1 MTELW
6 IEGQRAD
13 ISAEF
18 SALITLTLDDL
29 KDFGSRNTSFSK
41 TIILPGSARNNKLFG
56 NIFDVT
62 NANPYNEGLPNININ
77 FNAAKRARCIIVQ
90 DSIQSFK
97 GDIRLLEIVLD
108 NGAIEYEVAVF
119 GELYG
124 LIAAIGRKRLED
136 LDFSAYDHTYS
147 IANIIAS
154 WDDYNAGEGYYYP
167 LIDYGG
173 YSVNK
178 DNWAVGTFRAAL
190 FVREYLMKIF
200 EAAGYTYDF
209 PLIDTERFKRLIIP
223 YNRKILTSLGTMALD
238 ADITT
243 PQVVLV
249 DFPGLA
255 LISFDTVNS
264 SFFTT
269 SGGNTAFTYTPAGS
283 AAVTAK
289 FRLIGSYIASG
300 DASFVV
306 TFYKNATPLYTQT
319 YLANVGIVGVT
330 IDETINTT
338 INQNDVLSF
347 EVVCNGT
354 PAMGDNFT
362 VDSMVFDV
370 LFAVSQQVPITIG
383 GDVLANDMIPKN
395 ILQRDFLS
403 SIVKLFNLYIYEDA
417 DQDRHV
423 KIAPYVDFYAD
434 PEFINWSQ
442 KVDRSNPIKI
452 TPLSFLTARFYNFK
466 FKDDSDYY
474 NDLYKK
480 RYNEGYGEYIFDS
493 VFDFEDSR
501 ETVELIFSPSVLV
514 GYSGEDKVMTS
525 ILKIENGIETQT
537 DSNIRILQALKVSGV
552 THWAI
557 TDGGGGPHT
566 GGGSLS
572 VYPYAGHYDDPDAP
586 GNDIQFGVPRELFF
600 NLSSGAVNVQQ
611 FNLYWSSYMAEIT
624 DKDSKLLKC
633 KMRLT
638 VADIATLDFSKLVW
652 IDGALWRL
660 VKISDYNVSVPDLCD
675 VELLKVIEISY

>member
-29 KDFGSRNTSFSK
+29 KDFAARNTSFSK

-62 NANPYNEGLPNININ
+62 NANPYNEGQSNINVN

-108 NGAIEYEVAVF
+108 NGSIEYEVAVF

-124 LIAAIGRKRLED
+124 LIAAIGRNRLED

-147 IANIIAS
+147 WANILAS
-154 WDDYNAGEGYYYP
+154 WDDYNAGQGYYYP

-173 YSVNK
+173 YSTNK

-190 FVREYLMKIF
+190 FVREYLTKIF
-200 EAAGYTYDF
+200 DAAGYSYDF
-209 PLIDTERFKRLIIP
+209 PLLDTERFKRLIIP
-223 YNRKILTSLGTMALD
+223 YNRKILTSLGTNALTAGIN
-238 ADITT
+238 AD
-243 PQVVLV
+243 QVVIDEFSGNAFV
-249 DFPGLA
+249 
-255 LISFDTVNS
+255 SFDTVNS
-264 SFFTT
+264 SFFTP

-283 AAVTAK
+283 AAITIN
-289 FRLIGSYIASG
+289 FRLIGSYISAGYSSI
-300 DASFVV
+300 DV
-306 TFYKNATPLYTQT
+306 TFYKNATVLFTQS
-319 YLANVGIVGVT
+319 LPANATIVGVT
-330 IDETINTT
+330 IDQIINTT

-347 EVVCNGT
+347 EVVANGI
-354 PAMGDNFT
+354 PATGDNFT
-362 VDSMVFDV
+362 IDSMVFDV
-370 LFAVSQQVPITIG
+370 LFAISQQVPITIG
-383 GDVLANDMIPKN
+383 GSVLANDMIPKN

-423 KIAPYVDFYAD
+423 RIAPYVDFYTD
-434 PEFINWSQ
+434 PGQVNWSQ
-442 KVDRSNPIKI
+442 KVDRNSPIKI

-480 RYNEGYGEYIFDS
+480 RYNESYGEYIFDS
-493 VFDFEDSR
+493 AFDFEDSR

-514 GYSGEDKVMTS
+514 GYSGEDKIMTS

-537 DSNIRILQALKVSGV
+537 DSNIRLLQALKVSGV
-552 THWAI
+552 TSWAV
-557 TDGGGGPHT
+557 T
-566 GGGSLS
+566 GVASGLTT
-572 VYPYAGHYDDPDAP
+572 YPYAGHYDDPDAP
-586 GNDIQFGVPRELFF
+586 ANDIQFGVPRELFF
-600 NLSSGAVNVQQ
+600 NLTSGAVNVQQ

-638 VADIATLDFSKLVW
+638 VADIATLDFSKLIW

-660 VKISDYNVSVPDLCD
+660 VKISDYNVSTPDLCD